1 MSHGHLQGELK
12 HSKRRRLEDL
22 LLTWTE
28 MQIGSER
35 ERSVP

>member
-12 HSKRRRLEDL
+12 HNKRRQLEES

-28 MQIGSER
+28 MQIDSK
-35 ERSVP
+35 